1 MNLTSPQAGDPDGYT
16 ILGAGAI
23 GGTLAWHLARS
34 GHRVVIV
41 DLDTDHVRA
50 IREHGVRLRRDDQT
64 LPQPV
69 SAALTPDEVQ
79 EPLRRVLLAVKA
91 HATDGAARWLA
102 PRLAPDGFVVSLQN
116 GLNEAVIAQ
125 HIGQQRTVGA
135 FVDLFADIIEPG
147 VISDGGAGAL
157 AVGELT
163 GDISPRVRQLVADLQ
178 AWGPALA
185 TANVTGYLWS
195 KLGFGAMLTATA
207 LADAPMAE
215 LLHRHRVTAHT
226 LATEIFTVAGAA
238 GIELEPFDAF
248 EPRAYTPS
256 ASVADSDAA
265 TDRLVAWLSTQA
277 KDRSGIWRDIALHHR
292 PTEIPTHYAPVLA
305 LADNHAI
312 PVPLLR
318 ALLGQLAEVET
329 DPTSMAE
336 SRLAHLDTLAHGG
349 TQQSVETTMVHQ

>member
-1 MNLTSPQAGDPDGYT
+1 M
-16 ILGAGAI
+16 
-23 GGTLAWHLARS
+23 
-34 GHRVVIV
+34 VIV
-41 DLDTDHVRA
+41 DTDTEHVRA
-50 IREHGVRLRRDDQT
+50 IREHGVTLRRDGEA

-69 SAALTPDEVQ
+69 SAALTPDVVQ
-79 EPLRRVLLAVKA
+79 GSLHRVLLAVKA
-91 HATDGAARWLA
+91 HATEGATRWLA
-102 PRLAPDGFVVSLQN
+102 PRLAPGGFVVSLQN
-116 GLNEAVIAQ
+116 GLNEAVIAE
-125 HIGQQRTVGA
+125 HVGEQRTVGA
-135 FVDLFADIIEPG
+135 FVDLFADVIEPG
-147 VISDGGAGAL
+147 VLSDGGAGAL

-163 GDISPRVRQLVADLQ
+163 GAVSDRVRQLVADLQ

-207 LADAPMAE
+207 LADASMAE

-226 LATEIFTVAGAA
+226 LATEIFTVVGAA

-248 EPRAYTPS
+248 EPRAYIPS
-256 ASVADSDAA
+256 ASAADSDAA

-277 KDRSGIWRDIALHHR
+277 KDRSGIWRDIAVRHR
-292 PTEIPTHYAPVLA
+292 PTEVPTHYAPVVA

-312 PVPLLR
+312 PVPLLC

-336 SRLAHLDTLAHGG
+336 SRLAHLDTLVHGG
-349 TQQSVETTMVHQ
+349 TQQSVETMMVHQ